1 MQQQV
6 LHQSYFTP
14 VSIKAMAVTTTRKG
28 ITSKQLLLGTQANQV
43 SLLSRMLV
51 ATFKAAIKNLRKRA
65 SKAFCPIGSMG
76 GADSLDQVTQWTPDQ
91 SAFRLC
97 QIAAER
103 SVTLYM

>member
-43 SLLSRMLV
+43 SLLRRDASHPV
-51 ATFKAAIKNLRKRA
+51 AITICTEE
-65 SKAFCPIGSMG
+65 SKQSMN
-76 GADSLDQVTQWTPDQ
+76 
-91 SAFRLC
+91 SAR
-97 QIAAER
+97 QP
-103 SVTLYM
+103 